1 MVRFVH
7 SVLAEQP
14 VMEDTMNTG
23 FLGEEDVAEVR
34 EIMRA
39 HGIDDFGA
47 SVRLWGRN
55 KAIQVDGPLT
65 LAQIRCLLDIATYL
79 QGDLQRIHSNL
90 QKAA

>member
-1 MVRFVH
+1 
-7 SVLAEQP
+7 
-14 VMEDTMNTG
+14 MNTG

-34 EIMRA
+34 EIMHS

-55 KAIQVDGPLT
+55 KAISVDGVLT
-65 LAQIRCLLDIATYL
+65 VPQIRCLLDIATYL
-79 QGDLQRIHSNL
+79 SGDLQRIQQDL